1 MRRSAKLQ
9 IITEAIERLVPRSV
23 PAHLRVEVVVIE
35 ELPGP
40 GERKNTWSG
49 TPAGFAERIATALY
63 GRPSAAG
70 AAVSPLAQAED
81 AKRRRDLAGELDA
94 LIEGGRS
101 LESSP
106 WYPLRPGDLVH
117 IAYEQAGEMP
127 PFGETYLIADAGDG
141 LASMQLLAHTAQGTA
156 EEIAGM
162 VGCYAAEAA
171 EIPLCEAW
179 FEAGPHRLTIVRHG
193 RVVHNGPGAGR

>member
-1 MRRSAKLQ
+1 MRRSVELG
-9 IITEAIERLVPRSV
+9 IITEAL
-23 PAHLRVEVVVIE
+23 AKM
-35 ELPGP
+35 GP
-40 GERKNTWSG
+40 H
-49 TPAGFAERIATALY
+49 TPAARIWGRAPGATGEQGAEGNVYAGDVHDIALHIVTRLY
-63 GRPSAAG
+63 GRADAEPEA
-70 AAVSPLAQAED
+70 SPLAQAED

-94 LIEGGRS
+94 LIEGGRA

-127 PFGETYLIADAGDG
+127 PFGETYLIADADAGDG